1 MHSILVHWVLC
12 VPNPMALTPRF
23 LDLGSLLELNTF
35 AYRSVGF
42 LQPSR
47 LHSLLIPLMT
57 QRTINSSR
65 FADITVTILVIAM
78 AAMTGAAAV
87 GVDITNPSGAKTNG
101 YIIR

>member
-1 MHSILVHWVLC
+1 VIRIRIARWVFC
-12 VPNPMALTPRF
+12 SPH
-23 LDLGSLLELNTF
+23 GC
-35 AYRSVGF
+35 
-42 LQPSR
+42 
-47 LHSLLIPLMT
+47 T

-101 YIIR
+101 YVIR